1 MLLLYNSLLIKW
13 FTSVEVE
20 IWTKVLTKKCLY
32 AKILKTGIFM
42 FEYRFFY
49 IARIF
54 WEQTIDLGNSTKCYK
69 VTCFPKLENWHVAE
83 GTLYRFHSVH
93 MTILFDLSSF
103 LIRFVFGNSLIETSF
118 EAKVIKWNWKL
129 KTLLLFRIFWL
140 KVYLHYK
147 RITSQNVP
155 SKTQIKNFFIS

>member
-1 MLLLYNSLLIKW
+1 MSSPQWRSIFINATKSCWINLNPFCLLYNSLLIKW

-69 VTCFPKLENWHVAE
+69 VTCFPKLENWPVAE
-83 GTLYRFHSVH
+83 EILNRFHSIR
-93 MTILFDLSSF
+93 MTILFDLSSV
-103 LIRFVFGNSLIETSF
+103 LINLYL
-118 EAKVIKWNWKL
+118 VIAW
-129 KTLLLFRIFWL
+129 
-140 KVYLHYK
+140 
-147 RITSQNVP
+147 
-155 SKTQIKNFFIS
+155 